1 MKYICKTSL
10 LFLLVVSSAVA
21 SAAGNFYQDPTTGI
35 GPVGDIASWPYQDD
49 LILTDTAYQIDH
61 IRTYVQYGDANSYTV
76 NIYDNYHDQGGNLLA
91 SYSVDQSGVSA
102 DEYLGQYWGEAYDV
116 DFDTSG
122 LTLGPGTYIINFTAQ
137 GVQGADF
144 YWFTA
149 NWNSPNGNEAYADDG
164 GFSSEWD
171 GNSFD
176 YSWDFDATPVPEPA
190 SLLAIGLGAAVVL
203 RRRAKKN

>member
-1 MKYICKTSL
+1 MKFIGRITLLSL
-10 LFLLVVSSAVA
+10 SCALCAIA
-21 SAAGNFYQDPTTGI
+21 SAGGNFSQDPATGA
-35 GPVGDIASWPYQDD
+35 GPIGDIASWPYQDD

-61 IRTYVQYGDANSYTV
+61 VRTYVQYGDANTFTL

-91 SYSVDQSGVSA
+91 SYTVDQSGVSY
-102 DEYLGQYWGEAYDV
+102 DEDLSGLWGAAYHV

-137 GVQGADF
+137 GVEGADY

-149 NWNSPNGNEAYADDG
+149 NWPNVVGNEAYADDG
-164 GFSSEWD
+164 GFSSGWA
-171 GNSFD
+171 GIPFD
-176 YSWDFDATPVPEPA
+176 YSWDMDATPVPEPA
-190 SLLAIGLGAAVVL
+190 SLLAVGLGVAAVL